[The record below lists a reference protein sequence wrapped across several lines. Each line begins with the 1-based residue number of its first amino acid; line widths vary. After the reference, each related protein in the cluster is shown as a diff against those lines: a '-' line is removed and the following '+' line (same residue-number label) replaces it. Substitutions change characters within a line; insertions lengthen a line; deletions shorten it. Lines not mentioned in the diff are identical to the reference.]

1 MVDNSHSRWIYHK
14 SIDKDLPLGLQDQN
28 VLKAVLSDYKISLA
42 RLEKNIELYFTRH
55 VTFWYRVTA
64 IIVIILAII

>member
-42 RLEKNIELYFTRH
+42 RLEKNIELYFTRN

-64 IIVIILAII
+64 IIVIILAIL